1 MQMMA
6 IINQKGGVGKTTTT
20 INLAH
25 AFALSGKRILVLD
38 LDPQAHLSAGLG
50 SVDPDTPGMD
60 QVLLHGISITD
71 VVIRSRHNLDLV
83 VAGDTLA
90 NMEQLKDGG
99 VDRGRRL
106 QAALRECSES
116 YDAVMFDCP
125 PSAGLLGMNA
135 LFAATKLLI
144 PVSSDYLSLHGLS
157 RFMVTLQFVETT
169 LQRSL
174 RRQMVMTRFHTKRRL
189 AREVREKLE
198 EYFPGQLLKTAIRE
212 NVALAE
218 SPSYGETI
226 FEYQRSSNGATDYS
240 LLAHELMS
248 KGWH

>member
-1 MQMMA
+1 MQVIA
-6 IINQKGGVGKTTTT
+6 VINQKGGVGKTTTT

-25 AFALSGKRILVLD
+25 AFALSGKRVLVLD

-50 SVDPDTPGMD
+50 AVDLNMPGMD
-60 QVLLHGISITD
+60 QVLLQGISIRD
-71 VVIRSRHNLDLV
+71 VVIRSRHNLELV
-83 VAGDTLA
+83 VAGNALA
-90 NMEQLKDGG
+90 NMEHLKEGG
-99 VDRGRRL
+99 VERGRRL
-106 QAALRECSES
+106 QTALRKCGET

-125 PSAGLLGMNA
+125 PSVGLLGMNA
-135 LFAATKLLI
+135 LFAATELLI

-157 RFMVTLQFVETT
+157 RFMATLQAVEST
-169 LQRSL
+169 LRRSL
-174 RRQMVMTRFHTKRRL
+174 RRKMVMTRFHTQRRL

-226 FEYQRSSNGATDYS
+226 FEYQRSSNGAKDYS
-240 LLAHELMS
+240 GLARELMLER
-248 KGWH
+248 WH